1 VKDNYKPHNNMNGV
15 LAIAKVLKV
24 HHKQGTVDLQIIKTN
39 DVISSDAS
47 NEGKFAARI
56 LTTTANFDAVTMSS
70 SGVLEP
76 MQEGQ
81 MVLLA
86 FVDGLK
92 ANPVV
97 LGSFQQTWDATQNIL
112 QDTYPL
118 QPDNGVWDRRQALK
132 YLRVHPSQWYMRVDG
147 IGAMEMSHP
156 SKTFL
161 QVDPDIYDEGINDTH
176 RGYDHSNLNEK
187 DPMFGDTR
195 SGRTQESTNPVNILF
210 VHRSSA
216 EDASTTW
223 TKFFVNSSGMFR
235 VTRDNNDGMLSYL
248 QMEDTG
254 SIKIRRQIDSPVHE
268 DGNNYS
274 EISLAETGEV
284 SIARTVDG
292 GTSSMSIDGNGDIMI
307 QHSSGK
313 YLKIDSTG
321 ITGDGISGGGG
332 SGGVGYYV
340 SATEPVNAP
349 DGTFWIDT
357 SDLGV

>member
-1 VKDNYKPHNNMNGV
+1 
-15 LAIAKVLKV
+15 
-24 HHKQGTVDLQIIKTN
+24 
-39 DVISSDAS
+39 
-47 NEGKFAARI
+47 
-56 LTTTANFDAVTMSS
+56 
-70 SGVLEP
+70 
-76 MQEGQ
+76 
-81 MVLLA
+81 
-86 FVDGLK
+86 
-92 ANPVV
+92 
-97 LGSFQQTWDATQNIL
+97 
-112 QDTYPL
+112 
-118 QPDNGVWDRRQALK
+118 
-132 YLRVHPSQWYMRVDG
+132 
-147 IGAMEMSHP
+147 
-156 SKTFL
+156 
-161 QVDPDIYDEGINDTH
+161 
-176 RGYDHSNLNEK
+176 
-187 DPMFGDTR
+187 
-195 SGRTQESTNPVNILF
+195 
-210 VHRSSA
+210 
-216 EDASTTW
+216 
-223 TKFFVNSSGMFR
+223 
-235 VTRDNNDGMLSYL
+235 
-248 QMEDTG
+248 MEDTG